1 MTLAVDKL
9 AWQSADRP
17 AVRHV
22 AIIMDGNG
30 RWAAERG
37 LPRAEGHRQGV
48 ESVRRTVEAALDLG
62 ITHLTLFSFSSENW
76 SRPKQEISDLF
87 GLLRRFIRRDL
98 ADLHKNGVKIRVIG
112 TRSGLD
118 ADLLR
123 MLDDAVELTKDNVAL
138 NLTIAFNYGARD
150 EIARAAR
157 HIAEDVAKGSLAPAE
172 VTEERLRVLSRHGR
186 CSRPRPLDPHE
197 RRASPV
203 ELPALAACLCRVRVH
218 RCVLAGLLARAAGSG
233 DRRISAAQPALRRH
247 LREIHRVTRVKS
259 VSDNGREGE
268 ARRKPELAIRLASA
282 VVLAALA
289 IGATL
294 YQPWTFLI
302 LVMVGSLTRR
312 LGMGATDPRQWL

>member
-1 MTLAVDKL
+1 LGKAGGSAVAPNPEQPNVTLAVDKL

-48 ESVRRTVEAALDLG
+48 EAVRRTVDAAPRLG

-76 SRPKQEISDLF
+76 SRPKQEINDLF

-112 TRSGLD
+112 TRSGLE

-123 MLDDAVELTKDNVAL
+123 LIDDATELTKNNTAL

-157 HIAEDVAKGSLAPAE
+157 QIAEDVASGSLAASE
-172 VTEERLRVLSRHGR
+172 VTEQRFGSYLDTANLPDPDLLIRTSGELRLSNFLLWQLAYAEFVFVDAYWPDFSREQ
-186 CSRPRPLDPHE
+186 LE
-197 RRASPV
+197 AAVAEYQRRNRRFGGTS
-203 ELPALAACLCRVRVH
+203 
-218 RCVLAGLLARAAGSG
+218 ARS
-233 DRRISAAQPALRRH
+233 SA
-247 LREIHRVTRVKS
+247 
-259 VSDNGREGE
+259 
-268 ARRKPELAIRLASA
+268 
-282 VVLAALA
+282 
-289 IGATL
+289 
-294 YQPWTFLI
+294 
-302 LVMVGSLTRR
+302 
-312 LGMGATDPRQWL
+312 